1 MFKIQNQLYRGFF
14 IVVVALFLFQFQGC
28 NSNLNNPDGG
38 TISLSFATN
47 GSLNKANLN
56 SIELD
61 TIKILIRD
69 VKLENESDSSDDQSD
84 SGMHSGPGSEYRS
97 EDVKVGPFVVY
108 LNLNGLTTDFAVNN
122 IPAGTYNEIKFKIH
136 QIKGSEVPTDP
147 EFKDGDDEYHRYSV
161 IVKGKYNSVPFIYKS
176 RKSAHQKVRLDSLLI
191 VQENSVTNL
200 SISVDPASWFM
211 DGQTELDPTDS
222 SNTQII
228 DNNIARSF
236 KSAFKDDDHDG
247 QCDDH
252 YGGGHHQR

>member
-1 MFKIQNQLYRGFF
+1 MYKLRNYFYRGFIIF
-14 IVVVALFLFQFQGC
+14 FLAVFLFQFQGC
-28 NSNLNNPDGG
+28 NTTPNNPDGS
-38 TISLSFATN
+38 TVSISFAST
-47 GSLNKANLN
+47 GSLNKINLT

-69 VKLENESDSSDDQSD
+69 VKLENESDSADDESH

-97 EDVKVGPFVVY
+97 EDIKVGPFVVY
-108 LNLNGLTTDFAVNN
+108 LNLNGITTDFAVNN
-122 IPAGTYNEIKFKIH
+122 IPAGSYNEIKFKIH
-136 QIKGSEVPTDP
+136 QIQGSEVPPDP
-147 EFKDGDDEYHRYSV
+147 EFKDGNDESHRYSV

-176 RKSAHQKVRLDSLLI
+176 RKSAHQKVRLDSLLV

-222 SNTQII
+222 SNAPII

-236 KSAFKDDDHDG
+236 KSAFRDDNHDG
-247 QCDDH
+247 ECDDNH
-252 YGGGHHQR
+252 GGGHNH

>member
-1 MFKIQNQLYRGFF
+1 MFNKCNHLFTSSLLIAS
-14 IVVVALFLFQFQGC
+14 VLFLFQFQGC

-38 TISLSFATN
+38 TVSLSFATN

-69 VKLENESDSSDDQSD
+69 VKLENESDSSDDEFD
-84 SGMHSGPGSEYRS
+84 SGMHSGSDSEYRS

-108 LNLNGLTTDFAVNN
+108 LNLNGITTDFAVNN
-122 IPAGTYNEIKFKIH
+122 IPAGSYNEIKFKIH
-136 QIKGSEVPTDP
+136 QVKGSEVPPDP
-147 EFKDGDDEYHRYSV
+147 EFKEGDDESLRYSV
-161 IVKGKYNSVPFIYKS
+161 IVKGKFNSVPFIYKS
-176 RKSAHQKVRLDSLLI
+176 RKSAHQKIRLDSLLV

-200 SISVDPASWFM
+200 SITVDPASWFM
-211 DGQTELDPTDS
+211 DGQTELDPIDS
-222 SNTQII
+222 SNAPII

-247 QCDDH
+247 ECDDNDS
-252 YGGGHHQR
+252 GGHHH